1 MNTYGYGAGGPG
13 PGPGP
18 ASAAAVWGHEHHSL
32 DGGHHAGFLTRFLYN
47 FCTAITT
54 CTYFACCCWLLR
66 DCFTGSRDGDYGPLP
81 HPYESYGPPEPPL
94 VMPGPPG
101 QPELPGPPPGAAPFQ
116 RPFY

>member
-54 CTYFACCCWLLR
+54 WLVLINSLFFNIR
-66 DCFTGSRDGDYGPLP
+66 F
-81 HPYESYGPPEPPL
+81 
-94 VMPGPPG
+94 
-101 QPELPGPPPGAAPFQ
+101 
-116 RPFY
+116 